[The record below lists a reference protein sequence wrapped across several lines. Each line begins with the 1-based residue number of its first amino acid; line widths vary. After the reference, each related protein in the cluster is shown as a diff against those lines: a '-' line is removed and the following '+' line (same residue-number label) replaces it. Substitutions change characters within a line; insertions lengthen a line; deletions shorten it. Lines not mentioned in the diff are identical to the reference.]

1 MFVERFFTV
10 PALNEAELTGIG
22 RVSQQIVLVAPDFT
36 PGGSDE
42 RHEHGFDVFFL
53 SGLGGVSRHDVH
65 CSWHGGHVTPNRCLL
80 RGTIVAKLAS
90 MRPYLIPV
98 VVGALAVS
106 LAAQE
111 PAQEPTF
118 RSSTR
123 IVPVVTTVTDEQGR
137 LVPMLEREEFAILDN
152 GKPQDITFFQND
164 VQPFTVVVML
174 DYSASMTANLDRLRA
189 AAEQFLLRMLPAD
202 KGQVG
207 AFSDKIQ
214 FSGEFTNDRDDLIFA
229 LRDLQ
234 FGNPTR
240 LYDAISESIAML
252 RGVEGRKVVLGFT
265 DGDDTASRVGM
276 GDVLD
281 RARDEEVMIYA
292 IGLESEYFN
301 GQRMVR
307 TRPDRG
313 LRRLAEE
320 TGGGYFELKKTDE
333 LAPTFTRVAQELHSQ
348 YTLGFTPTTLDG
360 KEHKLVVRMKQ
371 PGMAARARRTY
382 IASPERLTESR

>member
-1 MFVERFFTV
+1 
-10 PALNEAELTGIG
+10 
-22 RVSQQIVLVAPDFT
+22 
-36 PGGSDE
+36 
-42 RHEHGFDVFFL
+42 
-53 SGLGGVSRHDVH
+53 
-65 CSWHGGHVTPNRCLL
+65 
-80 RGTIVAKLAS
+80 
-90 MRPYLIPV
+90 MRPFLLPV
-98 VVGALAVS
+98 VVGAF
-106 LAAQE
+106 AATVVLG
-111 PAQEPTF
+111 PALSVVEGQEPTF

-123 IVPVVTTVTDEQGR
+123 IVPVVTTVTDDQGR
-137 LVPMLEREEFAILDN
+137 LVPMLEREEFTILDN
-152 GKPQDITFFQND
+152 GKPQDVTFFQND
-164 VQPFTVVVML
+164 TQPFTVVVML

-189 AAEQFLLRMLPAD
+189 AAEQFVLRLLPQD

-229 LRDLQ
+229 LKDLQ

-240 LYDAISESIAML
+240 LYDAINESIAML
-252 RGVEGRKVVLGFT
+252 RGVDGRKVVLGFT

-281 RARDEEVMIYA
+281 RAREEEVMIYA

-320 TGGGYFELKKTDE
+320 TGGGYFELKKSDE

-348 YTLGFTPTTLDG
+348 YTLGFTPATLDG

-371 PGMAARARRTY
+371 PGMNARARRTY
-382 IASPERLTESR
+382 VASPERLTESR

>member
-1 MFVERFFTV
+1 
-10 PALNEAELTGIG
+10 
-22 RVSQQIVLVAPDFT
+22 
-36 PGGSDE
+36 
-42 RHEHGFDVFFL
+42 
-53 SGLGGVSRHDVH
+53 
-65 CSWHGGHVTPNRCLL
+65 
-80 RGTIVAKLAS
+80 
-90 MRPYLIPV
+90 
-98 VVGALAVS
+98 
-106 LAAQE
+106 
-111 PAQEPTF
+111 
-118 RSSTR
+118 
-123 IVPVVTTVTDEQGR
+123 VVTTVTDDQGR
-137 LVPMLEREEFAILDN
+137 LVPMLEREEFTILDN
-152 GKPQDITFFQND
+152 GKPQDVTFFQND

-189 AAEQFLLRMLPAD
+189 AAEQFVLRMLPQD

-229 LRDLQ
+229 LKDLQ

-240 LYDAISESIAML
+240 LYDAINESIAML

-320 TGGGYFELKKTDE
+320 TGGGYFELKKTDD
-333 LAPTFTRVAQELHSQ
+333 LSPTFTRVAQELHSQ
-348 YTLGFTPTTLDG
+348 YTLGFTPATLDG
-360 KEHKLVVRMKQ
+360 KEHKRVVRMKQ
-371 PGMAARARRTY
+371 PGMNARARRTY
-382 IASPERLTESR
+382 IASPERLTESQ